1 MKRNYLSVLL
11 LLLASLFS
19 LSAYS
24 ITIDDNLSMTT
35 TNSKEGEII
44 LKSDKK
50 DVITRS
56 LWIAPDIRAF
66 VDNEYFKIRFNESLN
81 ENVSITITD
90 DAGSPIYMDMLYVD
104 SSTTYT
110 FFLQLE
116 ESEYYYLEI
125 AGTNWVLSGE
135 F

>member
-1 MKRNYLSVLL
+1 
-11 LLLASLFS
+11 
-19 LSAYS
+19 
-24 ITIDDNLSMTT
+24 MTT